1 MNYTPKNYKMRIVF
15 RWNDGEAEHPH
26 TLRAIKRMVL
36 DSGLPYE
43 PSKFVHSLPRLAY
56 GPAPAK
62 GQRAER
68 EYLDIY
74 LLENRNADEVRQA
87 LLQAAPEGF
96 EILQLTRVP
105 YPLPSV
111 QNLAVAVRYRVKGD
125 FSAFVSL
132 GRKLDDWEHIETLV
146 VSLRNEK
153 GVLCE
158 RNITAGLLDA
168 RVCAPD
174 EVALTLG
181 PVNGQWQPPQWFV
194 AAWLGREV
202 PLADDTFTVEGL
214 VFIRQYFCWR
224 DSQGELHPI

>member
-1 MNYTPKNYKMRIVF
+1 MRIVF
-15 RWNDGEAEHPH
+15 RWTDGETEHPH

-43 PSKFVHSLPRLAY
+43 PSKFVGSLPRLAY

-62 GQRAER
+62 GQQAER

-74 LLENRNADEVRQA
+74 LLENRSVADVRDA
-87 LLQAAPEGF
+87 LLQVAPEGF

-111 QNLAVAVRYRVKGD
+111 QNLAVAARYRVKGD
-125 FSAFVSL
+125 FSPFCSL
-132 GRKLDDWEHIETLV
+132 GRKLEDWERMENLT

-153 GVLCE
+153 GVLCQ
-158 RNITAGLLDA
+158 RNITAGLLKA
-168 RVCAPD
+168 QVCAPN

-181 PVNGQWQPPQWFV
+181 PINGQWQPPQWFI
-194 AAWLGREV
+194 AAWLGQEV
-202 PLADDTFTVEGL
+202 PAADEPFTVEGL
-214 VFIRQYFCWR
+214 VFIREYFCWR